1 MNYHQNFFLKPQ
13 NPCTNIIHHLPFTYS
28 FSQAKVHKTN
38 HIQASSSSSPS
49 PYPVYVAHRSYN
61 QDSCRVG
68 RRQTRLFSKEK
79 RRLQRMIPSA
89 RETHEN
95 TASITKETQELKS
108 LSSYKIEF
116 KTLGD
121 CKLGIGRYPDFEYD
135 AKGGFGTGIGKY
147 DDDLNGKIMVNF
159 DVDKLYVPPL
169 TSGTTKF
176 LGLPLPPFL
185 RIDIV
190 PDMFSGSIDKETG
203 KIDLEFKANFWFS
216 MGTIYKAPPLLVST
230 MLTSEESQGKL
241 RKGRG
246 KRLEKD
252 GKCKLVG
259 VATVDPIDDTFMNT
273 FLSLPTECLAILNA
287 TISLS

>member
-1 MNYHQNFFLKPQ
+1 
-13 NPCTNIIHHLPFTYS
+13 
-28 FSQAKVHKTN
+28 
-38 HIQASSSSSPS
+38 
-49 PYPVYVAHRSYN
+49 
-61 QDSCRVG
+61 
-68 RRQTRLFSKEK
+68 
-79 RRLQRMIPSA
+79 MIPSA

-203 KIDLEFKANFWFS
+203 KVRHIQYTYVIILHQSIYFKNF
-216 MGTIYKAPPLLVST
+216 
-230 MLTSEESQGKL
+230 E
-241 RKGRG
+241 
-246 KRLEKD
+246 
-252 GKCKLVG
+252 
-259 VATVDPIDDTFMNT
+259 
-273 FLSLPTECLAILNA
+273 AIFFKHCHV
-287 TISLS
+287 